1 MIPKII
7 HYCWYGGQPLPH
19 EIEICIASWRK
30 FCPDYTIKRWDETNS
45 PMDKPWMKQAFKHRK
60 WAFMADYCRFH
71 ALYKEGGIYM
81 DTDMLLKQGLDIFLN
96 DSFFMG
102 EQDALSIAAGI
113 IGAEQRHP
121 YLKHIL
127 DYYDSIPFDVVSPPI
142 ITHILTALLEK
153 DGYVYEDKLQRL
165 SNGIV
170 LYPTEYFYPIHYT
183 QPFEFDDI
191 DRYCTHDTYGVHLWN
206 KSWSSEF
213 DLLEKRQY
221 KEGFKMMFG
230 HIRSTP
236 LLPFKYYK
244 KAVKYILRFL
254 FRL

>member
-1 MIPKII
+1 
-7 HYCWYGGQPLPH
+7 
-19 EIEICIASWRK
+19 
-30 FCPDYTIKRWDETNS
+30 
-45 PMDKPWMKQAFKHRK
+45 
-60 WAFMADYCRFH
+60 
-71 ALYKEGGIYM
+71 
-81 DTDMLLKQGLDIFLN
+81 
-96 DSFFMG
+96 MG

-113 IGAEQRHP
+113 IGTEQGHL
-121 YLKHIL
+121 YLNHIL

-183 QPFEFDDI
+183 QQFEFADI
-191 DRYCTHDTYGVHLWN
+191 DTYCTPNTYGVHLWN

-213 DLLEKRQY
+213 DLLENKQY
-221 KEGFKMMFG
+221 KEGFKMMFE

-236 LLPFKYYK
+236 IMPFKYYK
-244 KAVKYILRFL
+244 KVVKYLLRFL
-254 FRL
+254 FRR